1 LIKNRVYYANAYLIV
16 KVNNIDRLEELK
28 RLNNMRTEVN
38 KAMEAHSTL
47 WTLTN
52 DEKYQAR
59 LHQTNNEHRKKIKDI
74 EVEMNK
80 FS

>member
-1 LIKNRVYYANAYLIV
+1 V
-16 KVNNIDRLEELK
+16 KVKNFDRLEELK
-28 RLNNMRTEVN
+28 RLNNMKTEVN
-38 KAMEAHSTL
+38 KAIEAHSTL

-52 DEKYQAR
+52 DEEYQTR
-59 LHQTNNEHRKKIKDI
+59 LHSVNNEHRKKLKDI